1 MWGGGT
7 GGEKVEMGRGHRW
20 GGSTGGEKVDMGRER
35 RWGEGTLAG
44 EWWWRL
50 S

>member
-7 GGEKVEMGRGHRW
+7 GGEKV
-20 GGSTGGEKVDMGRER
+20 DMGKGH
-35 RWGEGTLAG
+35 RWGEGTFADKTG